1 VAFDRSSFE
10 VFEESGRE
18 RGNREERSSRIERN
32 CGTGSR
38 ETRSFFCEEFFAAL
52 LGCLRRGG
60 GGGGGRENKN
70 KNKKMVKDQEYYE
83 VLGVAPTA
91 TAAEIKKAYYVKVC
105 FSNP

>member
-1 VAFDRSSFE
+1 
-10 VFEESGRE
+10 
-18 RGNREERSSRIERN
+18 
-32 CGTGSR
+32 
-38 ETRSFFCEEFFAAL
+38 
-52 LGCLRRGG
+52 LRRGG
-60 GGGGGRENKN
+60 GGGGGEN